1 MRRADQCIAQE
12 KRWSADNYASLPVVL
27 SRGLGAEAWDIEG
40 KRYLDFMG
48 AYSAANLAR
57 IPYRASP
64 DRAGLHAW
72 RRLAGIP

>member
-48 AYSAANLAR
+48 AYSAANLGHCH
-57 IPYRASP
+57 PVSCEP
-64 DRAGLHAW
+64 
-72 RRLAGIP
+72 